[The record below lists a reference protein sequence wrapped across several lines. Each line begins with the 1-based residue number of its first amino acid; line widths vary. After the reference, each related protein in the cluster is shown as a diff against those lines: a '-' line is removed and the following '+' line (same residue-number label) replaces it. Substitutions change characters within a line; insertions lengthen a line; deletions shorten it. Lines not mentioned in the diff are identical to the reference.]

1 MSPLALL
8 VLLIIIGIPV
18 LELYVLIEVGSEIGA
33 FATVYL
39 VIFTAALGIWLVRRQ
54 GLSVLARVRATAE
67 RDEPPALEL
76 AEGALLLL
84 AGLTL
89 LIPGFVTDAVGFL
102 LLIPPLRQY
111 IVLTWVRNAKVHYQ
125 TTRGGSQNVIEGDWK
140 REDQD

>member
-1 MSPLALL
+1 MSPFALL
-8 VLLIIIGIPV
+8 VLLILIGIPV

-39 VIFTAALGIWLVRRQ
+39 VIFTAAVGIWLVRRQ
-54 GLSVLARVRATAE
+54 GLSVLARVRAAAE

-111 IVLTWVRNAKVHYQ
+111 MVLTWVRNAKVHYQ
-125 TTRGGSQNVIEGDWK
+125 TRDGSQDVIEGDWK
-140 REDQD
+140 REDSD